1 MAKKYTLKN
10 KPIDV
15 GSDDRHL
22 SFLSDESKEQ
32 LKKAIAQKQI
42 KKDAKTVDITEYLP
56 EQYEQKIVP
65 LENLVAAPDE
75 WNFFSKP
82 SKEKIIALAESIYYN
97 GLLQPIVVR
106 EMENGTFQILAGHT
120 RVEAYKALRDT
131 LNDESYGQ
139 IAALAFPFNSLTD
152 IQAEDIVCDTNFMQ
166 RGTLSTIETAKC
178 IQLKARRL
186 RGDNVA
192 RSKDNIAAKI
202 SEYYHIKRAMVFRWQ
217 RIANLIPELIDLSE
231 KRQLT
236 ADSMYKLSAFSSKDQ
251 ERLYKRAADYISN
264 NTLRHVKAKHKLE
277 DVIHLLKDDK
287 VRRTLRYSV
296 SAEDLNDR
304 EPILILVNKN
314 EHEDVLTLL
323 NKYKLILM

>member
-1 MAKKYTLKN
+1 MTKKYTLKN
-10 KPIDV
+10 KPVGI

-22 SFLSDESKEQ
+22 SILSEESKAQ
-32 LKKAIAQKQI
+32 LKKAIAQKQV
-42 KKDAKTVDITEYLP
+42 KKDAKAVDITEYLP
-56 EQYEQKIVP
+56 KQYIQKTVP
-65 LENLVAAPDE
+65 LESLVAAPDE

-82 SKEKIIALAESIYYN
+82 SKEKVIALAESIYYS

-106 EMENGTFQILAGHT
+106 EMEDGMLQILAGHT

-131 LNDESYGQ
+131 LNDESYNS
-139 IAALAFPFNSLTD
+139 IAALVFPFNSLTD

-178 IQLKARRL
+178 IQLKAKRL
-186 RGDNVA
+186 RGDNVT

-231 KRQLT
+231 RRQLT

-277 DVIHLLKDDK
+277 DVIHLLKDDE
-287 VRRTLRYSV
+287 VRRIVRFSI
-296 SAEDLNDR
+296 SAEDLNGR
-304 EPILILVNKN
+304 KPILILVNQN
-314 EHEDVLTLL
+314 EYEDVLTLL
-323 NKYKLILM
+323 DSQKLILI